1 MSVHLLI
8 YEYVPD
14 MLERRGPYREAHLAR
29 IQAERAA
36 GRVDLAG
43 AIGDPP
49 HGGAIVWRDTAPEEI
64 EAFVRADPYMQA
76 GLITSYRIDPW
87 NLV

>member
-1 MSVHLLI
+1 VSVHLLL

-14 MLERRGPYREAHLAR
+14 IAQRRGPYREAHLEGIRA
-29 IQAERAA
+29 ARAA

-49 HGGAIVWRDTAPEEI
+49 NGGAIVWRDTEPAEI

-76 GLITSYRIDPW
+76 GLITSYRIEPW
-87 NLV
+87 TLV